1 MQMPMESK
9 VKFRYLFLLGVLL
22 TIACERPDATPK
34 PYAYHR
40 VELVEKSYKVTAEE
54 LPFAFEMPSAAIITR
69 PKPAEEPHWINID
82 YPQLKATIYLSY
94 LQVDGPSTLGKYIDE
109 SQRMTFKH
117 TVKAS
122 SIEEIL
128 IQKEAER
135 VYGLFYKV
143 GGNAASNS
151 QFYLTDSTRHFVR
164 GAMYFNT
171 VPNADSLAPVVDYVL
186 RDIEHLL
193 TTFHWK

>member
-1 MQMPMESK
+1 MI
-9 VKFRYLFLLGVLL
+9 FRSIFLLMLGSL
-22 TIACERPDATPK
+22 IGCAQQEASPK

-40 VELVEKSYKVTAEE
+40 IELQEKVYLPMSEALPYDFEIASGTKVKW
-54 LPFAFEMPSAAIITR
+54 
-69 PKPAEEPHWINID
+69 PKPTEQPFWINID
-82 YPQLKATIYLSY
+82 YPDLQATIYISY
-94 LQVDGPSTLGKYIDE
+94 LKVDGPETLGKYIDE

-128 IQKEAER
+128 IAKKDQR
-135 VYGLFYKV
+135 IFGLFYKV

-151 QFYLTDSTRHFVR
+151 QFYLTDSVNHFVR

-171 VPNADSLAPVVDYVL
+171 APRADSLAPVVDYVME
-186 RDIEHLL
+186 DIGQLL
-193 TTFHWK
+193 KTFSWK

>member
-1 MQMPMESK
+1 M
-9 VKFRYLFLLGVLL
+9 KFKYFLLFVGLL
-22 TIACERPDATPK
+22 FWGCSQQDAAPK

-40 VELVEKSYKVTAEE
+40 IELIKKAYLPLNQD
-54 LPFAFEMPSAAIITR
+54 LPFQFEVANGTQINR
-69 PKPAEEPHWINID
+69 PKPIEQPYWINID
-82 YPQLKATIYLSY
+82 YPALQATIYLSY
-94 LQVDGPSTLGKYIDE
+94 LKVDAPATLGKYIDE

-128 IQKEAER
+128 ISKGDER

-151 QFYLTDSTRHFVR
+151 QFYLTDSTNHFIR

-171 VPNADSLAPVVDYVL
+171 VPRADSLAPVVAYVM
-186 RDIEHLL
+186 RDIEQLL
-193 TTFHWK
+193 KTFSWK

>member
-1 MQMPMESK
+1 
-9 VKFRYLFLLGVLL
+9 V
-22 TIACERPDATPK
+22 DA
-34 PYAYHR
+34 
-40 VELVEKSYKVTAEE
+40 
-54 LPFAFEMPSAAIITR
+54 
-69 PKPAEEPHWINID
+69 PA
-82 YPQLKATIYLSY
+82 
-94 LQVDGPSTLGKYIDE
+94 TLGKYIDE

-128 IQKEAER
+128 ISKGDER

-151 QFYLTDSTRHFVR
+151 QFYLTDSTNHFIR

-171 VPNADSLAPVVDYVL
+171 VPRADSLAPVVAYVM
-186 RDIEHLL
+186 RDIEQLL
-193 TTFHWK
+193 KTFSWK